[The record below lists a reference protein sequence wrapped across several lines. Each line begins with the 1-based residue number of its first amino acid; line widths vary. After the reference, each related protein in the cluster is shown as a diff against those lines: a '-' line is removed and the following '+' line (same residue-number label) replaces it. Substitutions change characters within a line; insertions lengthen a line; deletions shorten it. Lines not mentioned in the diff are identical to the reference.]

1 MVLSQIHDPSN
12 LSSSSTQGYLL
23 QAEEF
28 ILYSYLPAQ
37 ADELL
42 PAPVQHT
49 SATTDDVVDAHQL
62 QPSRSLLQL
71 SGSVTDTTL
80 QGNQLTRTTARKSS
94 LKDPEGTFQFSR
106 EDFSSTS
113 QSLDDFNEEAA
124 KALAAFSPSLAAA
137 AKAFLGGDAS
147 SSTDSS
153 DSTKEQQQQMTA
165 PAPTVL
171 PMAGRAQVQSPQPM
185 LRIVGGVEAPT
196 DRLVSTC
203 WAAAKVH
210 LKLKSCASR

>member
-37 ADELL
+37 ADDLL

-49 SATTDDVVDAHQL
+49 SAATDDVVDAHQL

-71 SGSVTDTTL
+71 SGSVTETTV

-113 QSLDDFNEEAA
+113 HSLENFDEESA

-196 DRLVSTC
+196 DR
-203 WAAAKVH
+203 
-210 LKLKSCASR
+210 

>member
-1 MVLSQIHDPSN
+1 M
-12 LSSSSTQGYLL
+12 
-23 QAEEF
+23 
-28 ILYSYLPAQ
+28 
-37 ADELL
+37 
-42 PAPVQHT
+42 

-71 SGSVTDTTL
+71 SGSVTDTTV
-80 QGNQLTRTTARKSS
+80 QGNQLTHTTARRSS

-106 EDFSSTS
+106 EDFSSAS
-113 QSLDDFNEEAA
+113 QSLDNFDEESA

-153 DSTKEQQQQMTA
+153 DSTKEQQQQQVTA
-165 PAPTVL
+165 PAPIVL

-196 DRLVSTC
+196 DRLVHTC

-210 LKLKSCASR
+210 PELKSCASR